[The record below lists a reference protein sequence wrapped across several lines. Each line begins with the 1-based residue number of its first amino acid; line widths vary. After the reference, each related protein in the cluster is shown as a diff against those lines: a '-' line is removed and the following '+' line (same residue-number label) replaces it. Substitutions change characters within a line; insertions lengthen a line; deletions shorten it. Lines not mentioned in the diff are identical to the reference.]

1 MRSRARC
8 AAGPGRFI
16 RCSIARSPVSTD
28 SCWNASRWRSAV
40 RELTQPLEECLQAMS
55 ERRNLHDVLRRYP
68 AELDQLIELL
78 RLSVD
83 LGGMSPSG
91 ANAAP
96 VVFLRA
102 RSRMMAPG

>member
-40 RELTQPLEECLQAMS
+40 RELTQPLEECLQAMG
-55 ERRNLHDVLRRYP
+55 EKRNLQNVLRRYP
-68 AELDQLIELL
+68 AERDQLIELL

-83 LGGMSPSG
+83 LGGVAPTSPP
-91 ANAAP
+91 ADPAVRVARPNPNPAA
-96 VVFLRA
+96 
-102 RSRMMAPG
+102 